1 MTTLVRPDALNHE
14 LRDIFA
20 HLGFVTASDE
30 MIPTLRQAHK
40 AALASD
46 ITVLIEGDT
55 GTGKQVLAQAIH
67 RLDPRRAGFP
77 FITAHCSTIHETLAE
92 SELFGH
98 RRGAFTG
105 AVTDRPGL
113 FQAANRGTL
122 FLDEINDLPLC
133 VQAKLLD
140 TIQRHVVRP
149 LGSDREFPINTRVVA
164 ASNQPL
170 QPLVAQ
176 HRFREDL
183 YYRLDVIRLRLPPL
197 RERPHDMAV
206 LVKTLAER
214 YESIYCPI
222 TNVEEDLVDFLR
234 TQSFG
239 GNVRELE
246 NGVVRMLL
254 GKSQGTSLRLQDWC
268 PQVVQNHYDEGRDLI
283 GEAAKNLWQFISS
296 GDLSYAQAIE
306 RLEQKLLLTALVA
319 GGPTR
324 REVAKRLQ
332 MSERTLYHMIRGH
345 GLANRTGT

>member
-1 MTTLVRPDALNHE
+1 VTTPVGPTAANHE

-20 HLGFVTASDE
+20 RLGFVSASDE
-30 MIPTLRQAHK
+30 MVPTLRQAHK
-40 AALASD
+40 AALATD

-77 FITAHCSTIHETLAE
+77 FITAHCSTINETLAE

-170 QPLVAQ
+170 QPLVAK

-183 YYRLDVIRLRLPPL
+183 YYRLNVIRLRLPPL
-197 RERPHDMAV
+197 RERPHDLAV
-206 LVKTLAER
+206 LVKVLAER

-222 TNVEEDLVDFLR
+222 TSVEEDLVDFLR

-246 NGVVRMLL
+246 NAVVRMLL

-268 PQVVQNHYDEGRDLI
+268 PQTVENGYDGPRDLI
-283 GEAAKNLWQFISS
+283 GEAAQNLWQFISC
-296 GDLSYAQAIE
+296 GDLSYAQAIDM
-306 RLEQKLLLTALVA
+306 LEQKLLLTALVA
-319 GGPTR
+319 GGATR

-332 MSERTLYHMIRGH
+332 ISERTLYHMIRGH